1 MNHQVSIQRS
11 FVFFPLAIRI
21 TTINRAIGSTY
32 LKTWLALIIFSQLL
46 KFSTYNQQRY
56 QLIRAILTLKSKL
69 MSMYFPNLEELSFLL
84 VLALPK
90 ASRISLDWSRTFLA
104 RSIST

>member
-1 MNHQVSIQRS
+1 MNHQVSIQRP

-21 TTINRAIGSTY
+21 PTINRAIGSTY

-46 KFSTYNQQRY
+46 KFSTYNKQRY

-90 ASRISLDWSRTFLA
+90 ASKMSLE
-104 RSIST
+104 